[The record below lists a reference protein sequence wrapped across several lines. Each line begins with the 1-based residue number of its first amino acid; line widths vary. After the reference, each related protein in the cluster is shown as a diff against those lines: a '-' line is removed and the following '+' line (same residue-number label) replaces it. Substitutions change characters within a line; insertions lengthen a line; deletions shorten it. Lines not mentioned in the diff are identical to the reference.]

1 MEAWGLVARMARV
14 TKVSLLQVEVL
25 LACGGDGDLYDR
37 LGYSPY
43 SLAIKSKCERT
54 IALLSHLYDRSRFTI
69 CVFCSSLFY
78 PPAFFRCP
86 RCLWWCA
93 TLPAPILFATTT
105 RLKSTQRIL
114 GRKKSEN

>member
-1 MEAWGLVARMARV
+1 MEAWGLVAWVARV
-14 TKVSLLQVEVL
+14 TKVSRLQVEVL

-69 CVFCSSLFY
+69 CNFFPPSSILLSFFDVLDVFGGVLHCRLYFFSLQL
-78 PPAFFRCP
+78 RV
-86 RCLWWCA
+86 
-93 TLPAPILFATTT
+93 
-105 RLKSTQRIL
+105 
-114 GRKKSEN
+114 